1 MLKYKIGYVVISNIN
16 DSIET
21 IKTRIA
27 ALSEPQW
34 IGVVIRNPEILSDLF
49 TVLEDK
55 KIPFNIVDLKE
66 DINEYDH
73 LDLFLKNYKSGWT
86 FVTKTDFEINQDK
99 IKKITK
105 IEKPFALISNS
116 DSNVNEW
123 LFPNSIFLY
132 LKGSKAVTDN
142 DTGEVSFLN
151 YFEKINKFSKS
162 MLFNWEDI

>member
-34 IGVVIRNPEILSDLF
+34 IGVVIRNPEFLKDLF
-49 TVLEDK
+49 PVLEEK
-55 KIPFNIVDLKE
+55 NIPFNIVDLKE
-66 DINEYDH
+66 DIGDHEH

-86 FVTKTDFEINQDK
+86 FVTKTDSEIDK
-99 IKKITK
+99 DKLAKIME
-105 IEKPFALISNS
+105 IEKAFALISNS

-123 LFPNSIFLY
+123 LFPNSIFLF
-132 LKGSKAVTDN
+132 LKGSKPITDN
-142 DTGEVSFLN
+142 HTGEVSFLN

-162 MLFNWEDI
+162 LLFNWEDL